1 MLCWVAAMMHVAL
14 IPDVK
19 VNSLFVDNAVLQ
31 RDRPIP
37 VFGTGLP
44 GKAIEVKLAG
54 AVQKTA
60 VDASGRWL
68 VKFPARKAGA
78 PLEIAVN
85 GETVAR
91 NVAMGE
97 VWIASGQSNMEWPMA
112 ATNQMALAQPLANA
126 DIRCLTVTKSSVQQS
141 ASDFTGTGWVLG
153 SAGTIG
159 SFSAVGY
166 WFAQRLQRELGV
178 PVGIIHTS
186 WGGTPAESWTS
197 QSVLKDLPSY
207 ADRYKEYERYL
218 GTDFQTAQAEYQKKL
233 ADYNKARLDS
243 GNEGERNGWHT
254 AGFSDSGW
262 KSASLPGTVEGIVG
276 RAIDGAFWFRTT
288 VNVSASEAGASAELT
303 LGAIDDF
310 DVTYINGQQV
320 GKTGEE
326 VPNHWQHPRKYPV
339 PAGVLKAGENVIAV
353 RVYDWSG
360 GGGLTGP
367 AESLVLSIGGRKIS
381 LARDWK
387 FMLEREIN
395 PIPAPAQPFGP
406 GNPWAPAS
414 LYNGM
419 IAPLVPYG
427 VRGAIWYQGESNA
440 DRAFQYRSLF
450 RSMIEDWRNRFGQ
463 GDFPFLFVQLANYQS
478 RSATP
483 TESGWA
489 ELREAQAM
497 ALSLKNTGMAT
508 AIDIGDSKDIHP
520 RNKRDVGYRL
530 AGVAL
535 AQTYRKKLEYYGP
548 MFSKMEAK
556 TGSITLRF
564 SHAAGLRTV
573 DGKAPKSFSIAGADR
588 KFYWADA
595 TIQDNAIVLRSSSVP
610 NPVSARYAWDM
621 DPEVNLVNASGLP
634 AFPFRTD
641 NWPGLTDKAR

>member
-44 GKAIEVKLAG
+44 GKSVEVKFAG
-54 AVQKTA
+54 SVQKTV
-60 VDASGRWL
+60 VDATGRWQ

-91 NVAMGE
+91 NVVMGE
-97 VWIASGQSNMEWPMA
+97 VWIASGQSNMEWPLA
-112 ATNQMALAQPLANA
+112 ATNQLTMAQPLANA
-126 DIRCLTVTKSSVQQS
+126 DIRCLTVTKTSVQQP
-141 ASDFTGTGWVLG
+141 ASDFTGTGWVQG
-153 SAGTIG
+153 SAGSIG

-178 PVGIIHTS
+178 PVGIINTS

-197 QSVLKDLPSY
+197 QSVLKNLPVY

-233 ADYNKARLDS
+233 AEYNKARLDS
-243 GNEGERNGWHT
+243 GNEGERNGWQ
-254 AGFSDSGW
+254 AANFADSSW
-262 KSASLPGTVEGIVG
+262 KSVKLPGTVEGIVG
-276 RAIDGAFWFRTT
+276 RNIDGAFWFRTS
-288 VNVSASEAGASAELT
+288 VNLSASDAGSAAELT

-326 VPNHWQHPRKYPV
+326 VPNHWQHPRKYMV

-353 RVYDWSG
+353 RVYDWAG

-367 AESLVLSIGGRKIS
+367 ADSLALTVGGRKLS
-381 LARDWK
+381 LAKDWK
-387 FMLEREIN
+387 FTVEKEIN

-478 RSATP
+478 RSLTP

-520 RNKRDVGYRL
+520 QNKRDVGYRL

-548 MFSKMEAK
+548 VFSKMEAK

-564 SHAAGLRTV
+564 THAAGLRTV

-588 KFYWADA
+588 KFYWAEA

-610 NPVSARYAWDM
+610 SPVAARYAWDM

-641 NWPGLTDKAR
+641 NWPGLTDRAR

>member
-44 GKAIEVKLAG
+44 GKSVEVKFAG
-54 AVQKTA
+54 SVQKTV

-68 VKFPARKAGA
+68 VKFPARKAGE

-91 NVAMGE
+91 NVVMGE
-97 VWIASGQSNMEWPMA
+97 VWIASGQSNMEWPLA
-112 ATNQMALAQPLANA
+112 ATNQLTMAQPLANA
-126 DIRCLTVTKSSVQQS
+126 DIRCLTVTKTSVQQP
-141 ASDFTGTGWVLG
+141 AGDFTGTGWVQG

-178 PVGIIHTS
+178 PVGIINTS

-197 QSVLKDLPSY
+197 QSVLKNLPVY

-233 ADYNKARLDS
+233 AEYNKARLDS
-243 GNEGERNGWHT
+243 GNEGERNGWQ
-254 AGFSDSGW
+254 AANFADSSW
-262 KSASLPGTVEGIVG
+262 KSVKLPGTVEGIVG
-276 RAIDGAFWFRTT
+276 RNIDGAFWFRTS
-288 VNVSASEAGASAELT
+288 VNLSASDAGSAAELT

-320 GKTGEE
+320 GKTNEE
-326 VPNHWQHPRKYPV
+326 VPNHWQHPRKYAV
-339 PAGVLKAGENVIAV
+339 PAGVLKSGENVIAV

-367 AESLVLSIGGRKIS
+367 AESLALTVGGRKLT
-381 LARDWK
+381 LAKDWK
-387 FMLEREIN
+387 FTVEKEIN

-478 RSATP
+478 RSLTP

-520 RNKRDVGYRL
+520 QNKRDVGYRL

-548 MFSKMEAK
+548 VFSKMEAK

-564 SHAAGLRTV
+564 THAAGLRTV

-588 KFYWADA
+588 KFYWAEA

-610 NPVSARYAWDM
+610 NPVAARYAWDM

-641 NWPGLTDKAR
+641 TWPGLTDKAR

>member
-44 GKAIEVKLAG
+44 GKAVEVKFAG
-54 AVQKTA
+54 SVQKTV
-60 VDASGRWL
+60 VDSSGRWL

-91 NVAMGE
+91 NVVMGE

-126 DIRCLTVTKSSVQQS
+126 DIRCLTVTKSSIQQP
-141 ASDFTGTGWVLG
+141 ATDFTGTGWVLG

-326 VPNHWQHPRKYPV
+326 VPNHWQHPRKYAV

-360 GGGLTGP
+360 SGGLTGP

-381 LARDWK
+381 LAKDWK
-387 FMLEREIN
+387 FMVEREIN

-610 NPVSARYAWDM
+610 NPVAARYAWDM

-641 NWPGLTDKAR
+641 TWPGLTDKAR

>member
-44 GKAIEVKLAG
+44 GKAVEVKFAG
-54 AVQKTA
+54 SVQKTV

-126 DIRCLTVTKSSVQQS
+126 DIRCLTVTKSSIQQP

-153 SAGTIG
+153 SAGAIG

-243 GNEGERNGWHT
+243 GNDGERNGWQN
-254 AGFSDSGW
+254 ASFSDSGW

-288 VNVSASEAGASAELT
+288 INVSASEAGASAELT

-326 VPNHWQHPRKYPV
+326 VPNHWQHPRKYAV

-381 LARDWK
+381 LAKDWK
-387 FMLEREIN
+387 FMVEREIN

-610 NPVSARYAWDM
+610 NPVAARYAWDM

>member
-1 MLCWVAAMMHVAL
+1 MMHVAL

-44 GKAIEVKLAG
+44 GKSVEVKFAG
-54 AVQKTA
+54 SVQKTV

-68 VKFPARKAGA
+68 VKFPARKAGE

-91 NVAMGE
+91 NVVMGE
-97 VWIASGQSNMEWPMA
+97 VWIASGQSNMEWPLA
-112 ATNQMALAQPLANA
+112 ATNQLTMAQPLANA
-126 DIRCLTVTKSSVQQS
+126 DIRCLTVTKTSVQQP
-141 ASDFTGTGWVLG
+141 AGDFTGTGWVQG

-178 PVGIIHTS
+178 PVGIINTS

-197 QSVLKDLPSY
+197 QSVLKNLPVY

-233 ADYNKARLDS
+233 AEYNKARLDS
-243 GNEGERNGWHT
+243 GNEGERNGWQ
-254 AGFSDSGW
+254 AANFADSSW
-262 KSASLPGTVEGIVG
+262 KSVKLPGTVEGIVG
-276 RAIDGAFWFRTT
+276 RNIDGAFWFRTS
-288 VNVSASEAGASAELT
+288 VNLSASDAGSAAELT

-320 GKTGEE
+320 GKTNEE
-326 VPNHWQHPRKYPV
+326 VPNHWQHPRKYAV
-339 PAGVLKAGENVIAV
+339 PAGVLKSGENVIAV

-367 AESLVLSIGGRKIS
+367 AESLALTVGGRKLT
-381 LARDWK
+381 LAKDWK
-387 FMLEREIN
+387 FTVEKEIN

-478 RSATP
+478 RSLTP

-520 RNKRDVGYRL
+520 QNKRDVGYRL

-548 MFSKMEAK
+548 VFSKMEAK

-564 SHAAGLRTV
+564 THAAGLRTV

-588 KFYWADA
+588 KFYWAEA

-610 NPVSARYAWDM
+610 NPVAARYAWDM

-641 NWPGLTDKAR
+641 TWPGLTDKAR